1 MFVFVLSLRHNERVV
16 RAPVLQKFPSFLRQR
31 RRTMN
36 AQNNLDKNIIDE
48 KLLENSAEATQS
60 LQTEDASVLKDNEDK
75 EKSLEKEIKQALELL
90 KCKKLSPVEYKEL
103 YEKAFSTAESL
114 LKANVELAKKFKNL
128 PTADGFRSDK
138 YKLKGNETEAKT
150 KTRILEIEYGIEY
163 HRAWEIQQIDEE
175 LVRETIE
182 EAKKKGKLPTLDL
195 AIRLF
200 RKKRSAENEAKKLE
214 EKRKSFA
221 AVHSTDAISSDVK
234 RYNVI
239 YANPIYESECSD
251 KSLAWSIDDMKKL
264 KIPSED
270 DAILFLWTNS
280 TDLVASLE
288 IVTAWGFSYREH
300 AVWDFAKAKSSGL
313 CFKSR
318 HKILLVATKGENY
331 PEVKLQKES
340 VYLSRSEATEVKPTY
355 YYETIERMFPE
366 ESYLDV
372 FSAKQCNSKWKT
384 LFNQDEEEKDNEEN

>member
-36 AQNNLDKNIIDE
+36 VQNNLDKNIIDE

-163 HRAWEIQQIDEE
+163 HRAWEIQQIDEK
-175 LVRETIE
+175 LVQETIE

-200 RKKRSAENEAKKLE
+200 RKKRSAENKSKKLE
-214 EKRKSFA
+214 EKRKLFA
-221 AVHSTDAISSDVK
+221 AVHSTDAISSDVE
-234 RYNVI
+234 RYSVI
-239 YANPIYESECSD
+239 YANPVYESEEND
-251 KSLAWSIDDMKKL
+251 KNLTVSIDDMKKIQ
-264 KIPSED
+264 IPAD
-270 DAILFLWTNS
+270 DNAILFLWSNS
-280 TDLVASLE
+280 TDLIASLE
-288 IVTAWGFSYREH
+288 IITAWGFTYREH
-300 AVWDFAKAKSSGL
+300 AIWDFGKAKTAEL
-313 CFKSR
+313 CFETR
-318 HKILLVATKGENY
+318 HKVLLVATKGDNL
-331 PEVKLQKES
+331 PKPKLKKAS
-340 VYLSRSEATEVKPTY
+340 VYQERSEATEVKPTY

-372 FSAKQCNSKWKT
+372 FSAEPYNQKWATMFNNST
-384 LFNQDEEEKDNEEN
+384 EEKDNEEN